1 MMNNP
6 QRKISRRAAA
16 LGLAAAMYAADGAS
30 AQTPPPPPWRYAVVS
45 LIGDKFTVVIRGQT
59 TGSHLNPNTQ
69 RELEVPNSLL
79 DRTALAAAVETLRKS
94 DPIGQP
100 TPLLIEEPVLYEQQD
115 RLFDKGFVRL
125 PTALAEAA
133 RAAGNTHA
141 LLLTKHRAAA
151 EFRFLNTTDGQGSL
165 RGVGFYVDQSVP
177 VQEMGK
183 LDVRGFLGTYVYI
196 KATIVDLLSE
206 AIVAERTTA
215 AGRIYTAAD
224 EKSKSS
230 RPWDAIDNNEKLR
243 ALMKHLDVT
252 VRKLLP
258 EVIGAASKS

>member
-1 MMNNP
+1 MMSNP
-6 QRKISRRAAA
+6 QRKISRRSAAI
-16 LGLAAAMYAADGAS
+16 GMAAAMCAARGAN
-30 AQTPPPPPWRYAVVS
+30 AQMPPPWRYAVVS
-45 LIGDKFTVVIRGQT
+45 LVGDKFTVVIRGQV
-59 TGSHLNPNTQ
+59 TGSRLNPNAQ
-69 RELEVPNSLL
+69 RELDVPHSLL

-94 DPIGQP
+94 DPTAQP

-125 PTALAEAA
+125 PTAVADAA
-133 RAAGNTHA
+133 RAAGTTHV

-165 RGVGFYVDQSVP
+165 RGVGFYVEQTMP
-177 VQEMGK
+177 VQEMDK

-196 KATIVDLLSE
+196 KATVVDLRNE
-206 AIVAERTTA
+206 AIVAERTTN

-224 EKSKSS
+224 ERAKSS

-243 ALMKHLDVT
+243 ALMEHLDVT